1 MNDVKNKLGILL
13 LVVIG
18 LSSCENDMAEVAQF
32 FEKEAVQVVE
42 AQDVVIYYSDS
53 AVVRVKIAAPRLLN
67 YIDAKEPRS
76 EFVEGLVA
84 DFYDKAHQKQSKLVA
99 KFGVKYDTKNIIIV
113 RDSVVITTI
122 RKEKL
127 ETEELTWNEKTGNIE
142 TDKFVKVSSP
152 NEVVTG
158 YGLIANDD
166 FSYWQIK
173 AVTGRI
179 EAKDIVK
186 EFE

>member
-1 MNDVKNKLGILL
+1 
-13 LVVIG
+13 
-18 LSSCENDMAEVAQF
+18 MAEVAQF
-32 FEKEAVQVVE
+32 FEKETIQVVE
-42 AQDVVIYYSDS
+42 AKDVEIYYSDS
-53 AVVRVKIAAPRLLN
+53 AVVRVKITAPRLLN
-67 YIDAKEPRS
+67 YIDTKEPRA
-76 EFVEGLVA
+76 EFVDGLVA
-84 DFYDKAHQKQSKLVA
+84 DFYNTAQEKQSKLVA

-122 RKEKL
+122 RDEKL
-127 ETEELTWNEKTGNIE
+127 ETEELIWDEKTGNIE

-152 NEVVTG
+152 NEVVYG
-158 YGLIANDD
+158 YGLVANDD
-166 FSYWQIK
+166 FSYWKIK

>member
-13 LVVIG
+13 LVIIG
-18 LSSCENDMAEVAQF
+18 LSSCENDMAEVAQYF
-32 FEKEAVQVVE
+32 KKEAVQVVE
-42 AQDVVIYYSDS
+42 AKDVIIYYSDS
-53 AVVRVKIAAPRLLN
+53 AIVRVKITAPRLLN
-67 YIDAKEPRS
+67 YIDAKEPRT
-76 EFVEGLVA
+76 EFVDGLVA
-84 DFYDKAHQKQSKLVA
+84 DFYDKTQQKQSKLVA

-122 RKEKL
+122 RNEKL
-127 ETEELTWNEKTGNIE
+127 ETEELTWNEKTGSIE

-152 NEVVTG
+152 DEVVTG

-166 FSYWQIK
+166 FSYWKIK

-179 EAKDIVK
+179 EAKDIVQ